1 MKAAEKAVA
10 SDNNKLLI
18 NNVFFTIMILRPL
31 LPWIVIFFYKK

>member
-10 SDNNKLLI
+10 SDN